1 MRTHS
6 GHVCA
11 FYASHSLGVP
21 EKQPWCVVPK
31 PASLSFL
38 WSLGILN
45 PIQKKNVPPFF
56 WNYGCEYLVFL
67 CICAHMNVN
76 TPICTLCR
84 WFLWGGFL
92 FFFFVCL
99 LRFFSVAFFKK
110 NKQSPVINWRW
121 TCTADGTEFS
131 LAWRSCTI
139 CCLLFSV
146 SQTRNLFFAAVR

>member
-1 MRTHS
+1 MRILTGISVRNVRTHS

-84 WFLWGGFL
+84 WFLWGGFFL
-92 FFFFVCL
+92 FVCL
-99 LRFFSVAFFKK
+99 GFFCGFLKK
-110 NKQSPVINWRW
+110 INNLQLS
-121 TCTADGTEFS
+121 TEDERA
-131 LAWRSCTI
+131 L
-139 CCLLFSV
+139 
-146 SQTRNLFFAAVR
+146 QMEQNLV